1 MSRYQIWI
9 DGDLLHSLRMIAQT
23 RPPKEDNRHSSAE
36 DIAEE
41 MLRAALKEKYPQL
54 LEHQKAINKM
64 EKELLKT
71 IGGKT

>member
-9 DGDLLHSLRMIAQT
+9 EGDLLHSLMIIAQT
-23 RPPKEDNRHSSAE
+23 PPPKEDNRYSTAE

-41 MLRAALKEKYPQL
+41 FLRTALKEKYPQL
-54 LEHQKAINKM
+54 LDHQKAINKM

-71 IGGKT
+71 LGGK